1 MIDES
6 QAGKKMEFEQ
16 MDLFTDYQA
25 LEQEREEEESSQ
37 RTGTQDTGSHV
48 GYQEKIWKER
58 DLKRIELSGGGNG
71 KREKPTD
78 RGT

>member
-1 MIDES
+1 MKPKSYWLSIS
-6 QAGKKMEFEQ
+6 AFVLMLIWTIYYYAMQYTGGIT
-16 MDLFTDYQA
+16 DL
-25 LEQEREEEESSQ
+25 
-37 RTGTQDTGSHV
+37 TGTQDTGSHV

>member
-1 MIDES
+1 
-6 QAGKKMEFEQ
+6 MEFEQ
-16 MDLFTDYQA
+16 MDLFTDYQV
-25 LEQEREEEESSQ
+25 LEQEREEEKAARERERSQ

-58 DLKRIELSGGGNG
+58 NLKRIELSGGGNG